1 MFLLILD
8 FLISICSIFILA
20 PKFTITN
27 TNDDRNMG
35 IINQNTDIV
44 RNLTTTLAQDFES
57 ATAY

>member
-1 MFLLILD
+1 MDSKYNDTVYINRT
-8 FLISICSIFILA
+8 
-20 PKFTITN
+20 KFTITN